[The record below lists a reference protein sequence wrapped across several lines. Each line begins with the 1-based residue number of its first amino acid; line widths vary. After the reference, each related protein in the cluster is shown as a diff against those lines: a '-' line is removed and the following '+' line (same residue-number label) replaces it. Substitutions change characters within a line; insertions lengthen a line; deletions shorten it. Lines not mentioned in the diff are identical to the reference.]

1 MNLVLRL
8 IAVMMAA
15 FRARKFGIWATS
27 ELDVSVWPTD
37 VDTDGN
43 LKHERLHSYADLG
56 TLDYLVR
63 SGILRALRANDWSPI
78 VISKEFRALT
88 DIKRGDKL
96 VFKTRLIGWRE
107 HYSCLHYEI
116 MRDNSLVAEGHLIG
130 RFVAMPGKEHP
141 TVKRVAIETGFPNDD
156 SPVLSHRILKI
167 MDRVEAFRAQ
177 AKKKHLPEG
186 VNA

>member
-8 IAVMMAA
+8 IAIMIRA
-15 FRARKFGIWATS
+15 FRADKFGIWATS
-27 ELDVSVWPTD
+27 ELDLSVWPTD
-37 VDTDGN
+37 VGGDGI

-88 DIKRGDKL
+88 DIRRGDRL

-116 MRDNSLVAEGHLIG
+116 MRDGALVAEGHLIG
-130 RFVAMPGKEHP
+130 RFVAMPGKTHP
-141 TVKRVAIETGFPNDD
+141 TVHRVAIETGFPDAA
-156 SPVLSHRILKI
+156 SPALSPRILGI
-167 MDRVEAFRAQ
+167 MDRVEAFRAR
-177 AKKKHLPEG
+177 AKRAPLPLEAG
-186 VNA
+186 A